1 MKHRRIPGILDVF
14 KVSEPNEIRAVSLDI
29 RADRQFNSRCPVVSG
44 IVLGKLLAAL
54 SYAGRR
60 FPTMRPRGDAQ
71 RASDQDALWKRLNA
85 TAAVARLGSED
96 LENLGQWIRRPGT
109 ESALGVLVQQA
120 IGRLFVSSYKAD
132 AESWEAALTLAG
144 ALKKKG
150 VFKTIAWTLTKR
162 VPRAKALLAQK
173 VNGDLAGIHGTGIAI
188 HNMVKGFLLMQGLY
202 VDISQRQHLTPEQV
216 AEQCLFAPPALIRQA
231 TSDGEIAGCPFKR
244 GALFLL
250 ELSEASKQANTRD
263 LVFLDQSWSRC
274 PADQWVPALF
284 EGVWRRAVA
293 PSHLGQ

>member
-14 KVSEPNEIRAVSLDI
+14 KVSQPDEIRAVSLDA
-29 RADRQFNSRCPVVSG
+29 RADRQFNSRCPVVNG

-60 FPTMRPRGDAQ
+60 FPTLSPRGDAQ

-96 LENLGQWIRRPGT
+96 LENLGQWIKRPGT
-109 ESALGVLVQQA
+109 ESALGVLVQQT
-120 IGRLFVSSYKAD
+120 IGRLFVSSYEAD
-132 AESWEAALTLAG
+132 VESWEAALTLDG
-144 ALKKKG
+144 ARKKKG

-188 HNMVKGFLLMQGLY
+188 HNIVKGFLLMQGLY
-202 VDISQRQHLTPEQV
+202 VDISQRQQLTPEQV
-216 AEQCLFAPPALIRQA
+216 AEQCLFAPPALLRQA
-231 TSDGEIAGCPFKR
+231 TSDGEIAGCPFKK

-250 ELSEASKQANTRD
+250 ELSEANKQENTRD